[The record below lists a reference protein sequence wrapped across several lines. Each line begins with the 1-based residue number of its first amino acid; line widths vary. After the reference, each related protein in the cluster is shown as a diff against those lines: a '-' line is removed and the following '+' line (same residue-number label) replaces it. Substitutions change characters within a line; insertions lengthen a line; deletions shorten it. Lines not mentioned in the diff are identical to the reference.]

1 MQNKNFI
8 QRSLKSVWHP
18 CSQMK
23 HYEQNNLIPIKR
35 AKGVW
40 LYDFD
45 GNKYLDATSSWWVNL
60 FGHNQP
66 LIKAKIK
73 KQIDLLEHSIIAG
86 LTHEPVIEL
95 SEQLAKLTKLGHCFY
110 GSDGANAIEI
120 AIKMSTHFWRQNKQ
134 QRKNKLVYLRK
145 SYHGETLGALAV
157 TSIPIFKESYKDLLK
172 NHIQINSPDWRDRSA
187 EETKEE
193 FAAKKLDE
201 LRSLLKKRH
210 NSISAIIVE
219 PLVQCAGGMAMHSKN
234 YLIGLAKMCQ
244 EFDVH
249 LIADEIAVGFGRT
262 GSMFAFQQA
271 KIIPDFLCLSKGLT
285 GGYLPLSVV
294 LTTKTIYQAFYHND
308 TRQGFL
314 HSHSYTGNPLACAAA
329 LATLSI
335 FKNKK
340 IIQSNR
346 QKTKMINALLTDL
359 KTLPIHNLRNLGMI
373 WAFEIDKKINPEKI
387 LKYCHQHGL
396 LIRPIGLTFYLMPP
410 YCIKESEAKFML
422 DVLTRGIRNAS

>member
-73 KQIDLLEHSIIAG
+73 KQIDLLEHSMIAG

-193 FAAKKLDE
+193 FAEKKLDE

>member
-73 KQIDLLEHSIIAG
+73 KQIDLLEHSMIAG

-193 FAAKKLDE
+193 FAEKKLDE
-201 LRSLLKKRH
+201 LRNLLKKRH

>member
-73 KQIDLLEHSIIAG
+73 KQIDLLEHSMIAG

-193 FAAKKLDE
+193 FAEKKLDE

-359 KTLPIHNLRNLGMI
+359 KTLPINNLRNLGMI

-422 DVLTRGIRNAS
+422 DVLTRGIRNAT

>member
-73 KQIDLLEHSIIAG
+73 KQIDLLEHSMIAG

-172 NHIQINSPDWRDRSA
+172 NHIQNNSPDWRDRSA

-193 FAAKKLDE
+193 FAEKKLDE

>member
-73 KQIDLLEHSIIAG
+73 KQIDLLEHSMIAG

-134 QRKNKLVYLRK
+134 QRKNKLVYLRN
-145 SYHGETLGALAV
+145 SYHGETLGALSV

-193 FAAKKLDE
+193 FAEKKLDE

>member
-73 KQIDLLEHSIIAG
+73 KQIDLLEHSMIAG

-193 FAAKKLDE
+193 FAEKKLDE

-219 PLVQCAGGMAMHSKN
+219 PLVQCAGGMAMYSKN

-422 DVLTRGIRNAS
+422 DVLTRGIRNAT

>member
-73 KQIDLLEHSIIAG
+73 KQIDLLEHSMIAG

-187 EETKEE
+187 VETKEE
-193 FAAKKLDE
+193 FAEKKLDE

-219 PLVQCAGGMAMHSKN
+219 PLVQCAGGMAMYSKN

>member
-73 KQIDLLEHSIIAG
+73 KQIDLLEHSMIAG

-120 AIKMSTHFWRQNKQ
+120 AIKTSTHFWRQNKQ

-193 FAAKKLDE
+193 FAEKKLDE

-335 FKNKK
+335 FKIKK

>member
-73 KQIDLLEHSIIAG
+73 KQIDLLEHSMIAG

-120 AIKMSTHFWRQNKQ
+120 AIKMSTHFWRQNKK

>member
-73 KQIDLLEHSIIAG
+73 KQIDLLEHSMIAG

-120 AIKMSTHFWRQNKQ
+120 AIKMSIHFWRQNKQ
-134 QRKNKLVYLRK
+134 QRKNKLVYLRN
-145 SYHGETLGALAV
+145 SYHGETLGALSV

-193 FAAKKLDE
+193 FAEKKLDE
-201 LRSLLKKRH
+201 LRKLLKKRH

-346 QKTKMINALLTDL
+346 QKTKMINALLADL
-359 KTLPIHNLRNLGMI
+359 KTLPIHNLRNIGMI

-422 DVLTRGIRNAS
+422 DVLTRGIRNAT

>member
-73 KQIDLLEHSIIAG
+73 KQIDLLEHSMIAG

-193 FAAKKLDE
+193 FAEKKLDE

-359 KTLPIHNLRNLGMI
+359 KTLPIHNLRNLGII

>member
-73 KQIDLLEHSIIAG
+73 KQIDLLEHSMIAG

-329 LATLSI
+329 
-335 FKNKK
+335 
-340 IIQSNR
+340 
-346 QKTKMINALLTDL
+346 
-359 KTLPIHNLRNLGMI
+359 
-373 WAFEIDKKINPEKI
+373 
-387 LKYCHQHGL
+387 
-396 LIRPIGLTFYLMPP
+396 
-410 YCIKESEAKFML
+410 
-422 DVLTRGIRNAS
+422 

>member
-1 MQNKNFI
+1 M
-8 QRSLKSVWHP
+8 
-18 CSQMK
+18 
-23 HYEQNNLIPIKR
+23 
-35 AKGVW
+35 
-40 LYDFD
+40 
-45 GNKYLDATSSWWVNL
+45 
-60 FGHNQP
+60 
-66 LIKAKIK
+66 
-73 KQIDLLEHSIIAG
+73 
-86 LTHEPVIEL
+86 THEPVIEL

-193 FAAKKLDE
+193 FAEKKLDE

-285 GGYLPLSVV
+285 GGYLHLSVV

>member
-73 KQIDLLEHSIIAG
+73 KQIDLLEHSMIAG

-120 AIKMSTHFWRQNKQ
+120 AIKMSIHFWRQNKQ

-193 FAAKKLDE
+193 FAEKKLDE
-201 LRSLLKKRH
+201 LRKLLKKRH

>member
-73 KQIDLLEHSIIAG
+73 KQIDLLEHSMIAG

-120 AIKMSTHFWRQNKQ
+120 AIKMSIHFWRQNKQ

-193 FAAKKLDE
+193 FAEKKLDE
-201 LRSLLKKRH
+201 LRKLLKKRH

-346 QKTKMINALLTDL
+346 QKTKMINALLADL
-359 KTLPIHNLRNLGMI
+359 KTLPIHNLRNIGMI

-422 DVLTRGIRNAS
+422 DVLTRGIRNAT

>member
-73 KQIDLLEHSIIAG
+73 KQIDLLEHSMIAG

-193 FAAKKLDE
+193 FAAKKLNE

-422 DVLTRGIRNAS
+422 DVLTSGIRNAS

>member
-73 KQIDLLEHSIIAG
+73 KQIDLLEHSMIAG

-120 AIKMSTHFWRQNKQ
+120 AIKMSIHFWRQNKQ
-134 QRKNKLVYLRK
+134 QRKNKLVYLRN
-145 SYHGETLGALAV
+145 SYHGETLGALSV

-193 FAAKKLDE
+193 FAEKKLDE

-346 QKTKMINALLTDL
+346 QKTKMINALLADL
-359 KTLPIHNLRNLGMI
+359 KTLPIHNLRNIGMI

>member
-73 KQIDLLEHSIIAG
+73 KQIDLLEHSMIAG

-193 FAAKKLDE
+193 FAEKKLDE
-201 LRSLLKKRH
+201 LRKLLKKRH

-346 QKTKMINALLTDL
+346 QKTKMINALLADL
-359 KTLPIHNLRNLGMI
+359 KTLPIHNLRNIGMI

-422 DVLTRGIRNAS
+422 DVLTRGIRNAT

>member
-73 KQIDLLEHSIIAG
+73 KQIDLLEHSMIAG

-193 FAAKKLDE
+193 FAEKKLDE

-346 QKTKMINALLTDL
+346 QKTKMINALLADL
-359 KTLPIHNLRNLGMI
+359 KTLPIHNLRNIGMI

>member
-73 KQIDLLEHSIIAG
+73 KQIDLLEHSMIAG

-120 AIKMSTHFWRQNKQ
+120 AIKMSIHFWRQNKQ

-145 SYHGETLGALAV
+145 SYHGETLGALSV

-193 FAAKKLDE
+193 FAEKKLDE
-201 LRSLLKKRH
+201 LRKLLKKRH

-359 KTLPIHNLRNLGMI
+359 KTLPIHNLRNIGMI

-422 DVLTRGIRNAS
+422 DVLTRGIRNAT

>member
-73 KQIDLLEHSIIAG
+73 KQIDLLEHSMIAG

-193 FAAKKLDE
+193 FAEKKLDE

-373 WAFEIDKKINPEKI
+373 WAFEIDKKINKEKI

>member
-66 LIKAKIK
+66 LIKAKVK
-73 KQIDLLEHSIIAG
+73 KQIDLLEHSMIAG

>member
-73 KQIDLLEHSIIAG
+73 KQIDLLEHSMIAG

-193 FAAKKLDE
+193 FAEKKLDE

-410 YCIKESEAKFML
+410 YCIKENEAKFML

>member
-73 KQIDLLEHSIIAG
+73 KQIDLLEHSMIAG

-193 FAAKKLDE
+193 FAEKKLDE

-335 FKNKK
+335 FKIKK

>member
-73 KQIDLLEHSIIAG
+73 KQIDLLEHSMIAG

-120 AIKMSTHFWRQNKQ
+120 AIKMSIHFWRQNKQ
-134 QRKNKLVYLRK
+134 QRKNKLVYLRN
-145 SYHGETLGALAV
+145 SYHGETLGALSV

-193 FAAKKLDE
+193 FAEKKLDE
-201 LRSLLKKRH
+201 LRKLLKKRH

>member
-73 KQIDLLEHSIIAG
+73 KQIDLLEHSMIAG

-193 FAAKKLDE
+193 FAEKKLDE

-396 LIRPIGLTFYLMPP
+396 LIRPIGLTFYLMHP

>member
-40 LYDFD
+40 LCDFD

-73 KQIDLLEHSIIAG
+73 KQIDLLEHSMIAG

>member
-73 KQIDLLEHSIIAG
+73 KQIDLLEHSMIAG

-187 EETKEE
+187 VETKEE
-193 FAAKKLDE
+193 FAEKKLDE
-201 LRSLLKKRH
+201 LRKLLKKRH

>member
-73 KQIDLLEHSIIAG
+73 KQIDLLEHSMIAG

-193 FAAKKLDE
+193 FAEKKLDE

-219 PLVQCAGGMAMHSKN
+219 PLVQCAGGMAMYSKN

-335 FKNKK
+335 FKIKK

>member
-73 KQIDLLEHSIIAG
+73 KQIDLLEHSMIAG

-120 AIKMSTHFWRQNKQ
+120 AIKMSIHFWRQNKQ

-193 FAAKKLDE
+193 FAEKKLDE
-201 LRSLLKKRH
+201 LRKLLKKRH

-422 DVLTRGIRNAS
+422 DVLTRGIRNAT

>member
-73 KQIDLLEHSIIAG
+73 KQIDLLEHSMIAG

-120 AIKMSTHFWRQNKQ
+120 AIKMSIHFWRQNKQ

-145 SYHGETLGALAV
+145 SYHGETLGALSV

-193 FAAKKLDE
+193 FAEKKLDE

>member
-73 KQIDLLEHSIIAG
+73 KQIDLLEHSMIAG

-193 FAAKKLDE
+193 FAEKKLDE

-359 KTLPIHNLRNLGMI
+359 RTLPIHNLRNLGMI

>member
-73 KQIDLLEHSIIAG
+73 KQIDLLEHSMIAG

-120 AIKMSTHFWRQNKQ
+120 DIKMSTHFWRQNKQ

>member
-73 KQIDLLEHSIIAG
+73 KQIDLLEHSMIAG

-193 FAAKKLDE
+193 FAAKKLNE

>member
-73 KQIDLLEHSIIAG
+73 KQIDLLEHSMIAG

-193 FAAKKLDE
+193 FAEKKLDE

-219 PLVQCAGGMAMHSKN
+219 PLVQCAGGMAMYSKN

>member
-23 HYEQNNLIPIKR
+23 HYEKNNLIPIKR

-73 KQIDLLEHSIIAG
+73 KQIDLLEHSMIAG

-193 FAAKKLDE
+193 FAEKKLDE

-422 DVLTRGIRNAS
+422 DVLTRGIRNAT

>member
-73 KQIDLLEHSIIAG
+73 KQIDLLEHSMIAG

-120 AIKMSTHFWRQNKQ
+120 AIKMSIHFWRQNKQ
-134 QRKNKLVYLRK
+134 QRKNKLVYLRN
-145 SYHGETLGALAV
+145 SYHGETLGALSV

-193 FAAKKLDE
+193 FAEKKLDE
-201 LRSLLKKRH
+201 LRKLLKKRH

-359 KTLPIHNLRNLGMI
+359 KTLPINNLRNLGMI

>member
-73 KQIDLLEHSIIAG
+73 KQIDLLEHSMIAG

-193 FAAKKLDE
+193 FAEKKLDE

-422 DVLTRGIRNAS
+422 DVLTRGIRNAT